1 MWAPFYIVADSLVVA
16 ARVLGATVPRDG
28 YSWPYVWAVCLA
40 SLLWGTSG
48 LFLCYRLCRAYVGRS
63 EATWGVLAVWFASPA
78 VFYLYI
84 TPAMSHA
91 NSLFA
96 VALFIWVWH
105 ATVRSERRSGGPRW
119 VPARH

>member
-1 MWAPFYIVADSLVVA
+1 MRSL
-16 ARVLGATVPRDG
+16 GSPIPHDG

-40 SLLWGTSG
+40 SLCWGVAG
-48 LFLCYRLCRAYVGRS
+48 LFLCYRLCREYVSRTA
-63 EATWGVLAVWFASPA
+63 ATWGVVAVWFASPV

-96 VALFIWVWH
+96 VALFVWVWH
-105 ATVRSERRSGGPRW
+105 TTRVGRTTIDGQCSAHPQR
-119 VPARH
+119 